1 MKGENKSHLCPL
13 CGGKRKPGT
22 DTAGTDARGGR
33 SALRKPPTAI
43 AHSVVAESSDD
54 KTANDFAA
62 LLLRDQKKRVLRANK

>member
-1 MKGENKSHLCPL
+1 MNGENKSHLCPL

-22 DTAGTDARGGR
+22 DTADARGGR
-33 SALRKPPTAI
+33 SALRKPPTAV

-62 LLLRDQKKRVLRANK
+62 LLLRDQKKRFLSANK